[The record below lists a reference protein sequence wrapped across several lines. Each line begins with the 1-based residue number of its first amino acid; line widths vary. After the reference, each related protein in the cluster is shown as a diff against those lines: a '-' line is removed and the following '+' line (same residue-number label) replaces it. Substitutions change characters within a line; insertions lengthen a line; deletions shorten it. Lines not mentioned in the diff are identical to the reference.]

1 MTKALPKEILD
12 KPKKSLGYG
21 MTFSSAR
28 VRPVTGRE
36 WVYTATDEQMKLL
49 YEIERLWGTF
59 EGKNYV
65 GVFQEIHGTP
75 ADPDFDGYKL
85 LVRNVN
91 TRKNACEFY
100 EGFPESCSFVLSEVL
115 KLYSRLRIAE
125 EALDV

>member
-1 MTKALPKEILD
+1 MTKALPLEILD

-28 VRPVTGRE
+28 IRPVTGRE
-36 WVYTATDEQMKLL
+36 WVFTATDEQMKVL

-65 GVFQEIHGTP
+65 GVFMELHGIP

-85 LVRNVN
+85 LVRNVH
-91 TRKNACEFY
+91 TGKHVCRFY
-100 EGFPESCSFVLSEVL
+100 EGFPESYGFVLGEVL
-115 KLYSRLRIAE
+115 KLYSRLRIIEA
-125 EALDV
+125 ALDD